1 MSKPRR
7 QAAAVASPPST
18 PTARANPSGTLPP
31 DLPATFNGVDQ
42 GALQSCLESDS
53 DDCLAAVPGL
63 SQCVVT
69 VRICNA
75 AALAAG
81 GQGEDPAAD
90 ADVSAA
96 DIRAR
101 AAAAFDVSGDDVAV
115 EPPAPGLTAAPR
127 AVSGGGDDV
136 WTVSSSSSTPGLQR
150 GDHRFA
156 GFTARYNPHTGA
168 LVDACWGELC
178 DVP

>member
-1 MSKPRR
+1 
-7 QAAAVASPPST
+7 VASPPST
-18 PTARANPSGTLPP
+18 PAARANSSGTLPP

-42 GALQSCLESDS
+42 GALQSCLASDA
-53 DDCLAAVPGL
+53 DACLATVPGL
-63 SQCVVT
+63 SECVVT

-81 GQGEDPAAD
+81 GQAEDPAAD

-115 EPPAPGLTAAPR
+115 EPPAPSPAGLTAAPR

-156 GFTARYNPHTGA
+156 GFTARYSPHTGA